1 MEFTQQQYKVSYTIT
16 GGLIRSG
23 ASGEFETDN
32 KEVIKYAA
40 SVRIT
45 MTNIYETY
53 NEETQCDD
61 TLESSLIFKI
71 NANSNV
77 EAGNLTKKLR
87 ELFKLGGKLQVE
99 ADFPRYQAIQKSYI
113 VTSSEL
119 ADRWITFIDGEIKKL
134 KPAK

>member
-45 MTNIYETY
+45 MTNI
-53 NEETQCDD
+53 
-61 TLESSLIFKI
+61 
-71 NANSNV
+71 
-77 EAGNLTKKLR
+77 
-87 ELFKLGGKLQVE
+87 
-99 ADFPRYQAIQKSYI
+99 
-113 VTSSEL
+113 
-119 ADRWITFIDGEIKKL
+119 
-134 KPAK
+134 